1 MLKRTPLYPFLIAIF
16 PILSL
21 ASYNI
26 HEIFVSAIFRPLIAS
41 LLLGVFVYGLAYLV
55 TRELHRAALLASIV
69 LLFFFAYGHL
79 YDAVEDW
86 TISGVALFRHRTLIP
101 ALGLIVLGIL
111 YLAWRSRNPSSITYS
126 ANMIAVVMLI
136 FPLFTIGSYLTRQSI
151 ANREAQKTAVT
162 SSVQLD

>member
-55 TRELHRAALLASIV
+55 TRELHRAALLARRV
-69 LLFFFAYGHL
+69 FWQGYRREEMPGQPCRWLAH
-79 YDAVEDW
+79 
-86 TISGVALFRHRTLIP
+86 SGRGKR
-101 ALGLIVLGIL
+101 
-111 YLAWRSRNPSSITYS
+111 W
-126 ANMIAVVMLI
+126 
-136 FPLFTIGSYLTRQSI
+136 
-151 ANREAQKTAVT
+151 
-162 SSVQLD
+162 